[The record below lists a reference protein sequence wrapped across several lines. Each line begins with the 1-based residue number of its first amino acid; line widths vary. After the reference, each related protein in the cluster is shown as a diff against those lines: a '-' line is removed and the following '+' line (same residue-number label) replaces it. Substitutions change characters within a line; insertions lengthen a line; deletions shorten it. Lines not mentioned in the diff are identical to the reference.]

1 MVEDN
6 YKRKLDT
13 DDFSTD
19 KFMVPLKVKKEVS
32 EEVNNLKMLFSW
44 YYHCLS
50 KQVIVVIIGSLKKWV
65 K

>member
-50 KQVIVVIIGSLKKWV
+50 K
-65 K
+65 